1 MEQLIPIVN
10 KLQDV
15 FGAIGQ
21 SPIDLPQ
28 IVTIGSQS
36 SGKSS
41 VLENVVGKG
50 FLPRGTGIVTRR
62 PLVLQ
67 LYNTSNHTIPPSP
80 TSISSSL
87 RSPSTAVN
95 PEDSD
100 EAEGDEN
107 SHTVNT
113 PPPKKKSG
121 QALKPPRQSTDNVAP
136 PVLPG
141 DEWGEFLHLPGE
153 KFYSFDE
160 IRDEIVRETDRS
172 TGRNKGISNKSINL
186 KIYSPRVLNLTL
198 VDLPGITKVSVGDQ
212 PVDIEDQIREMCLH
226 YISNPNAIILAV
238 TAGNTDLAN
247 SDALKMARSVDPE
260 GMRTIGV
267 LTKLDLMDPGTDAS
281 DMLNNR
287 IIPLRRGYVGV
298 INRGQRDISQRKS
311 ITEGLR
317 KEMEFFKSHPAYRS
331 LQHRCG
337 TTNLSKMLNSI
348 LMHHIRDCLPE
359 IKNRITGM
367 MADIQQE
374 LDALGTPTGDISR
387 ATLGGSLLGL
397 LSKFAASFGN
407 AVDGKGSSAD
417 GVEMNE
423 LYGGARIS
431 YIFNEIFGRSLMAI
445 DPFDGLTDEDIRTA
459 ICNANGPRPSLFVPE
474 ISFDLLVRRQ
484 ISRLEQPGL
493 QCIDLV
499 YDELQRMSSQC
510 EPTELQRFPDLRDRM
525 CDTVSNLLRRCV
537 SPTQMMISNLIK
549 VELAYINTSHPD
561 FIGGSRA
568 VAQLMERMSREE
580 SEGSPTPPPPPNAGK
595 RTGGEADEPSTPLA
609 DAVGDYAD
617 THHGDRADGEKGG
630 LMSFIFG
637 GKKETKRRSS
647 IGGLGSPSNMVKL
660 PQVPDTMRNTE
671 MPTDRERIETEII
684 KSLIES
690 YFNIVRKNFLDM
702 VPKTIMYFLVNH
714 SKDSIQNELVS
725 ELYKENEIAD
735 LLRETDDVAQ
745 RRKTCAEMRGL
756 LGRALEIVNEV
767 RDFNTYAAK

>member
-67 LYNTSNHTIPPSP
+67 LYNTSNHSIP
-80 TSISSSL
+80 TSPNAISSSL
-87 RSPSTAVN
+87 RSNTADTN
-95 PEDSD
+95 PAGESDS
-100 EAEGDEN
+100 GDEN
-107 SHTVNT
+107 NNENANDVNT
-113 PPPKKKSG
+113 PPPKPLPSRKSTEI
-121 QALKPPRQSTDNVAP
+121 ASP

-212 PVDIEDQIREMCLH
+212 PADIEDQIREMCLH

-260 GMRTIGV
+260 GNRTIGV

-311 ITEGLR
+311 IKEGLR

-337 TTNLSKMLNSI
+337 TTTLAKMLNSI

-431 YIFNEIFGRSLMAI
+431 YIFNEIFGRSLMMI

-580 SEGSPTPPPPPNAGK
+580 GVESSPNPPAAPNKSGDSD
-595 RTGGEADEPSTPLA
+595 GPSTPAA
-609 DAVGDYAD
+609 DHSEGDYAD
-617 THHGDRADGEKGG
+617 SHHRGGERDEKGG

-637 GKKETKRRSS
+637 GKKDNRRRSS
-647 IGGLGSPSNMVKL
+647 IGGMGSPSNMVKL
-660 PQVPDTMRNTE
+660 PQVPDTMRNNE

-745 RRKTCAEMRGL
+745 RRRTCAEMRGL

-767 RDFNTYAAK
+767 RDFNTFK

>member
-1 MEQLIPIVN
+1 MEQLIPVVN

-67 LYNTSNHTIPPSP
+67 LYNTSNHSVPASP
-80 TSISSSL
+80 GSISSSL
-87 RSPSTAVN
+87 RSPGGLDDVDE
-95 PEDSD
+95 EDPAD
-100 EAEGDEN
+100 NEEVDEN
-107 SHTVNT
+107 SSSNLHT
-113 PPPKKKSG
+113 PPESKLKS
-121 QALKPPRQSTDNVAP
+121 KRKVAASASP
-136 PVLPG
+136 VVLPG

-212 PVDIEDQIREMCLH
+212 PIDIEDQIREMCLH

-260 GMRTIGV
+260 GNRTIGV

-287 IIPLRRGYVGV
+287 VIPLRRGYVGV
-298 INRGQRDISQRKS
+298 INRGQRNISQKRS
-311 ITEGLR
+311 IREGLK
-317 KEMEFFKSHPAYRS
+317 KEMEFFKNHPAYRS
-331 LQHRCG
+331 LSHRCG
-337 TTNLSKMLNSI
+337 TSTLSKMLNSI

-387 ATLGGSLLGL
+387 ATLGGSLLSL

-407 AVDGKGSSAD
+407 AVDGKGTSAD

-431 YIFNEIFGRSLMAI
+431 YIFNEIFGRSLTSI

-525 CDTVSNLLRRCV
+525 CDCVSSLLRRCV

-568 VAQLMERMSREE
+568 VAQLMEKMSN
-580 SEGSPTPPPPPNAGK
+580 EGVEANRPPPPPHTEK
-595 RTGGEADEPSTPLA
+595 ADPSTPNGEHN
-609 DAVGDYAD
+609 DD
-617 THHGDRADGEKGG
+617 TYHTSSERENNHHNEKGG

-637 GKKETKRRSS
+637 GKKDTRQSM
-647 IGGLGSPSNMVKL
+647 GGLGSPSTMVKL
-660 PQVPDTMRNTE
+660 PQVPDTMRNNE

-745 RRKTCAEMRGL
+745 RRRTCSEMRGL

-767 RDFNTYAAK
+767 RDFNTFK